1 MTAEEIWDRD
11 FLPLRSKILEIAATL
26 DRLDRAGGVRND
38 LNKTLEQAL
47 AVLLDGKVDRA
58 ERVQL
63 LFSRQYEE
71 GWRKQLEV

>member
-1 MTAEEIWDRD
+1 MTAEEIWNRD

-26 DRLDRAGGVRND
+26 DRLDRAGGVQSD
-38 LNKTLEQAL
+38 LNKTLQQAL